1 MAFVER
7 STWLLPMGILLVL
20 LLFSSS
26 SSAVDADAQSAAL
39 SLVKSTVDDH
49 PIVIFSKSYCPYCK
63 RAKGVFSS
71 LSKAPHVV
79 ELDLRDDGRNIQDAL
94 FEFVGR
100 RTVPQV
106 FINGEH
112 LGGSDD
118 TVEAFKSGRLEQLLN
133 LASGSD
139 L

>member
-1 MAFVER
+1 MGSVEKYIMC
-7 STWLLPMGILLVL
+7 LLPLGLLLVL
-20 LLFSSS
+20 LFLSPS
-26 SSAVDADAQSAAL
+26 ADAKSSAL
-39 SLVKSTVDDH
+39 SLVKSTVKDH

-71 LSKAPHVV
+71 LKKVPHVV
-79 ELDLRDDGRNIQDAL
+79 ELDLRDDGRDIQDAL
-94 FEFVGR
+94 FELVGK

-106 FINGEH
+106 FINGKH

-118 TVEAFKSGRLEQLLN
+118 TVEAHESGHLEKLLI
-133 LASGSD
+133 LTDDSE